1 MGNLKIYQS
10 SAGSGKTYTLV
21 KEYLLLV
28 LKSPTA
34 LKGTLAVTFTNA
46 ATGEMK
52 ERLILAL
59 WQLATG
65 RNEKLKSDLSS
76 SLGASFNIERAATK
90 VLNYA
95 IHHYADISIKTID
108 SFFLNIARSI
118 AYESRLPGRYE
129 VDLNI
134 EPAID
139 FMVQHTLLAAGTDAD
154 ITKWLIDFAL
164 HRVENN
170 KSWNMQREL
179 KSIAKEIFKDHLKVN
194 FETDVLADTEG
205 VNEVKSLNAAIW
217 NQLSGMANKFL
228 QIADS
233 VGAEPRDFYYGNGG
247 FYSLIVKISKKT
259 HPKDCEIGMRTWQIL
274 ERGNVFADR
283 ASDFLIQDESLNTEL
298 LSLVQQIVDFYT
310 TNIEKLLSTE
320 IVAAN
325 IYQAVILKYLFRQLK
340 VYRKDHQILLMSD
353 VGKIL
358 NTIIGSNDTPFIYEK
373 VGNKY
378 RNYLIDEF
386 QDTSQVHWRNLVP
399 LLINSL
405 SEQNQILTV
414 GDGKQS
420 IYRWRGG
427 DMNLL
432 LNEVEGTLKKHA
444 NSTDVFRLDSN
455 YRSSVSVVEFNNAF
469 FSAISEI
476 ISADSQQSQL
486 LKTAYMSDAV
496 HQITKRSDEN
506 GFVSIKLYSDSEE
519 YPELNYPEYFKPTD
533 KVIAS
538 HTLSYIQSQIKK
550 GYSPGDIA
558 LLVRTNDKGNR
569 LADFL
574 VLNGFKNINSRD
586 SLLICHAPQI
596 RFLIN
601 CLRLNVDNSNQ
612 VAEKHILY
620 FVSKH
625 LQMETDVIEATIEKH
640 VKHVKLYSLTEFCAQ
655 VINKFVLN
663 KQPDAY
669 LQRFEDLIFEKSSKG
684 INTASE
690 FLDWWD
696 VESNQSKISVQTP
709 ADENAIT
716 IITIHKS
723 KGLQFPI
730 VIIPYADWEMDSNK
744 GLIWIRSEIPP
755 FDKLGAFPVKPSKS
769 LLKTYFCQNY
779 IQENREKVLEEVN
792 TLYVACTRA
801 EDKLFI
807 LISESGNESQQGFNK
822 VNKVIKSVI
831 ANSEVV
837 SSALTKASDSVYTLG
852 VDSEYK
858 RKQKKLTDTPD
869 SFINMELANYHV
881 NVNRISTGFKIKKFA
896 EQSKSRLIGIK
907 VHELLA
913 DFHSEEDLEVIENH
927 LNNLQLPNDEKSKLL
942 SGVTDTCKFFSE
954 KKWVSPHFK
963 IYNEHEM
970 ADSEGNIL
978 RPDRLMIEGDRAV
991 VVDYKT
997 GAIEA
1002 VHIQQLANYKEVL
1015 QDAGFSDVKTF
1026 LYYLEKKE
1034 LVEA

>member
-1 MGNLKIYQS
+1 LGNLKIYQS

-28 LKSPTA
+28 LKSPAA

-65 RNEKLKSDLSS
+65 RNEKLKSDLAS
-76 SLGASFNIERAATK
+76 SLGTSFNIEQAAAK

-95 IHHYADISIKTID
+95 IHHYTDISISTID
-108 SFFLNIARSI
+108 SFFLNITRSI

-129 VDLNI
+129 IDLNT

-139 FMVQHTLLAAGTDAD
+139 FMVQNILHAAGTDVD
-154 ITKWLIDFAL
+154 ITNWLIDFAM
-164 HRVENN
+164 HRVDSN
-170 KSWNMQREL
+170 KGWNMQGEL
-179 KSIAKEIFKDHLKVN
+179 KTIAKEVFKDHIRVK
-194 FETDVLADTEG
+194 FETDVLADTS
-205 VNEVKSLNAAIW
+205 VINEVKGLHAAIW
-217 NQLSGMANKFL
+217 NKLSGMAKKFL
-228 QIADS
+228 EIANS
-233 VGAEPRDFYYGNGG
+233 VGAESKDFYFGEKG
-247 FYSLIVKISKKT
+247 FYSLIKKIAAKE
-259 HPKDCEIGMRTWQIL
+259 HPKDNTINLRTWQIL
-274 ERGNVFADR
+274 DRKNVFADK
-283 ASDFLIQDESLNTEL
+283 AHDFLKQDQNLNSEL
-298 LSLVQQIVDFYT
+298 LGIVRQIVDCYV
-310 TNIEKLLSTE
+310 ESVEQLLSAEVVTTS
-320 IVAAN
+320 

-340 VYRKDHQILLMSD
+340 VYRKDHQMLLMSD

-358 NTIIGSNDTPFIYEK
+358 NSIIGDNDTPFIYEK
-373 VGNKY
+373 AGNKY
-378 RNYLIDEF
+378 RNFLIDEF
-386 QDTSQVHWRNLVP
+386 QDTSQVHWKNLLP

-405 SEQNQILTV
+405 AEQHQVLTV

-432 LNEVEGTLKKHA
+432 LNEVEGTLKNHA

-455 YRSSVSVVEFNNAF
+455 FRSSVSVVEFNNIF

-476 ISADSQQSQL
+476 ISTDSQQSQL
-486 LKTAYMSDAV
+486 LKAAYQENTV
-496 HQITKRSDEN
+496 HQIAKRSDEK
-506 GFVSIKLYSDSEE
+506 GFVSIELFTKDESYS
-519 YPELNYPEYFKPTD
+519 ELHYPEYFSAAD

-538 HTLSYIQSQIKK
+538 HTLSYIQSQIEK
-550 GYSPGDIA
+550 GYKPGDIA
-558 LLVRTNDKGNR
+558 LLVRSNINGNR

-574 VLNGFKNINSRD
+574 VLNGYKNINSRD

-601 CLRLNVDNSNQ
+601 CLRLNADNENQ
-612 VAEKHILY
+612 VAEKSILY

-625 LQMETDVIEATIEKH
+625 LQMETKVIETCIEKY
-640 VKHVKLYSLTEFCAQ
+640 VKHSKLYSLTEFCTQ
-655 VINKFVLN
+655 VINKFGLN

-669 LQRFEDLIFEKSSKG
+669 LQCFEDLIFQKSNKG
-684 INTASE
+684 INTVAE

-696 VESNQSKISVQTP
+696 VESNQNKISVQVP
-709 ADENAIT
+709 ADENALT

-730 VIIPYADWEMDSNK
+730 VIIPYADWDLNSSK
-744 GLIWIRSEIPP
+744 GLIWIRSDVSP
-755 FDKLGAFPVKPSKS
+755 FDKLGAFPVLPSKK
-769 LLKTYFCQNY
+769 LLNTYFREAY
-779 IQENREKVLEEVN
+779 ILENREKVLEEIN

-807 LISESGNESQQGFNK
+807 LISDSGKESEDGISK
-822 VNKVIKSVI
+822 VNTLIKSAI
-831 ANSEVV
+831 INADTV
-837 SSALTKASDSVYTLG
+837 SSVLTKASDAVFNMG
-852 VDSEYK
+852 VDSKYIHK
-858 RKQKKLTDTPD
+858 RKKAADVPD
-869 SFINMELANYHV
+869 SFTHKELINYYARE
-881 NVNRISTGFKIKKFA
+881 NRISTGFKIKKFA

-913 DFHSEEDLEVIENH
+913 DFRSEADLEKIENH
-927 LNNLQLPNDEKSKLL
+927 LSNLQIPDEEKNELL
-942 SGVTDTCKFFSE
+942 NGVKATCKFLSE
-954 KKWVSPHFK
+954 KKWVSPYYQ

-970 ADSEGNIL
+970 ADAEGNIL
-978 RPDRLMIEGDRAV
+978 RPDRLMLEGDKAI

-1002 VHIQQLANYKEVL
+1002 DHVHQIANYKEVL
-1015 QDAGFSDVKTF
+1015 QDAGFKVVKTF

-1034 LVEA
+1034 LIEA

>member
-1 MGNLKIYQS
+1 LGNLKIYQS

-28 LKSPTA
+28 LKSPAA

-65 RNEKLKSDLSS
+65 RNEKLKSDLAS
-76 SLGASFNIERAATK
+76 SLGTSFNIEQAAAR

-95 IHHYADISIKTID
+95 IHHYADISISTID
-108 SFFLNIARSI
+108 SFFLNITRSI

-129 VDLNI
+129 IDLNT

-139 FMVQHTLLAAGTDAD
+139 FMVQNILLAAGTDVG
-154 ITKWLIDFAL
+154 ITNWLIDFAMY
-164 HRVENN
+164 RVDSN
-170 KSWNMQREL
+170 KSWNMQGEL
-179 KSIAKEIFKDHLKVN
+179 RSIAKEIFKDHLKVN

-205 VNEVKSLNAAIW
+205 INEVKSLYAAIW
-217 NQLSGMANKFL
+217 NKLSEMAKKFL
-228 QIADS
+228 EIADS
-233 VGAEPRDFYYGNGG
+233 AGVEPIDFYYGRGG
-247 FYSLIVKISKKT
+247 FHSFIVKIAAKV
-259 HPKDCEIGMRTWQIL
+259 HPKDSTIGQRTWQIL
-274 ERGNVFADR
+274 DREDVFADN
-283 ASDFLIQDESLNTEL
+283 AQDFLKQDVSLNGEL
-298 LSLVQQIVDFYT
+298 LSLVRQIVDYYI
-310 TNIEKLLSTE
+310 TNIERLLSAEVVT
-320 IVAAN
+320 AN

-340 VYRKDHQILLMSD
+340 IYRKDHQILLMSD

-358 NTIIGSNDTPFIYEK
+358 NSIIGNNDTPFIYEK
-373 VGNKY
+373 AGNKY
-378 RNYLIDEF
+378 RNFLIDEF
-386 QDTSQVHWRNLVP
+386 QDTSQVHWKNLLP

-405 SEQNQILTV
+405 SEQHQVLTV

-432 LNEVEGTLKKHA
+432 LNEVESTLKNHA
-444 NSTDVFRLDSN
+444 NSTDIFRLDSN
-455 YRSSVSVVEFNNAF
+455 FRSSVSVVEFNNIF
-469 FSAISEI
+469 FSAINEI
-476 ISADSQQSQL
+476 VSADSQQSQL
-486 LKTAYMSDAV
+486 LKKAYQADVV
-496 HQITKRSDEN
+496 HQVAKRSEEK
-506 GFVSIKLYSDSEE
+506 GFVSIELYLDKEE
-519 YPELNYPEYFKPTD
+519 YPELNYPEYFSEAD
-533 KVIAS
+533 KVVAS
-538 HTLSYIQSQIKK
+538 HTLSYIQSQIEK
-550 GYSPGDIA
+550 GYKPGDIA
-558 LLVRTNDKGNR
+558 LLVRTNVKGNM

-574 VLNGFKNINSRD
+574 VLNGYNNINSRD

-601 CLRLNVDNSNQ
+601 CLRLNADNKNQ

-625 LQMETDVIEATIEKH
+625 LRMETKLIETNIEKY

-655 VINKFVLN
+655 VISKFGLN
-663 KQPDAY
+663 RQPDAY
-669 LQRFEDLIFEKSSKG
+669 LQCFEDLIFEKSSKG
-684 INTASE
+684 ISTTAE

-696 VESNQSKISVQTP
+696 VESNQSKISVQVP

-730 VIIPYADWEMDSNK
+730 VIIPYTDWDLNSNK
-744 GLIWIRSEIPP
+744 GLIWIRSDISP
-755 FDKLGAFPVKPSKS
+755 FDKLGAFPVRPSKK
-769 LLKTYFCQNY
+769 LLKTYFGQDY
-779 IQENREKVLEEVN
+779 ILENREKVLEEVN
-792 TLYVACTRA
+792 ALYVACTRA

-807 LISESGNESQQGFNK
+807 LISGSGEEGEDGINK
-822 VNKVIKSVI
+822 VNTLIKSAVMN
-831 ANSEVV
+831 AETV
-837 SSALTKASDSVYTLG
+837 SSTLTKASDTVYTLG
-852 VDSEYK
+852 VDSEYMQK
-858 RKQKKLTDTPD
+858 RKKLSDTPD
-869 SFINMELANYHV
+869 SFTNKELVNYFTS
-881 NVNRISTGFKIKKFA
+881 VNRISTGFKIKKYA

-913 DFHSEEDLEVIENH
+913 DFRSESDLKAIEKH
-927 LNNLQLPNDEKSKLL
+927 LSNLQLPDDEKNELL
-942 SGVTDTCKFFSE
+942 NGVQTTCNFLSE

-970 ADSEGNIL
+970 ADAEGNIL
-978 RPDRLMIEGDRAV
+978 RPDRLMIEGDNAV
-991 VVDYKT
+991 VIDYKT
-997 GAIEA
+997 GAIETSH
-1002 VHIQQLANYKEVL
+1002 VQQIANYKEVL
-1015 QDAGFSDVKTF
+1015 LDAGFKDVKTF
-1026 LYYLEKKE
+1026 LYYLEGKE